1 MEEDDKEEDAALPIA
16 SSINASS
23 AEKEEEIPEEV
34 VVDGVG
40 INDDDGDEDVEE
52 MTPRDDGKWEE
63 VTPIEFDAPL
73 GGNSASLNPRGVEE
87 DEEGKALVDDDEEGC
102 FCCCKYC

>member
-1 MEEDDKEEDAALPIA
+1 MEEDDREEDAALPIA

-23 AEKEEEIPEEV
+23 AEREEEIPEEV

-40 INDDDGDEDVEE
+40 ITDDDNEDVEE
-52 MTPRDDGKWEE
+52 MTPRDGGKLEE

-87 DEEGKALVDDDEEGC
+87 DEEGKALVDDDEEDC